1 MKAKTESKMKLIVL
15 EVSVQSTKHPT
26 QAKPKVVADDPE
38 HQAAVV
44 HRQKSNPK
52 ETPFCYTTS
61 HLFGFKAPTSSVMP
75 QPAAVLFVVLLLALQ
90 SCWNLGAAFQPAPAE
105 QLYRQQRRIG
115 RVPFASSS
123 PTTSTRLEA
132 ITAIVAGATGYI
144 GKSVVRES
152 VRRGYRTI
160 ALVRDKNNKAIQ
172 EEKYYKDAIIVECDV
187 TDEASLLATFR
198 SIKTTYGK
206 VDAVL
211 SCLASRSGVKKDAY
225 KIDYQATLN
234 CVNAG
239 RAIAANR
246 FVLLSAY
253 CVKNPTLQFQQA
265 KLKLEAALTSQ
276 TDLSYTIVRPT
287 AFFKSV
293 SGQLEV
299 VQSGAPFVMFGDG
312 AISRCN
318 PIAESDL
325 ATYLVDSIENV
336 ARHNQIIN
344 LGGPDDGF
352 TMAEQGKMLFDITGR
367 PEKYINAPV
376 WIFDIIINGLQLFA
390 DLFHLEALEDAAE
403 TGRIGKYYAVEDM
416 LTTDP
421 NEKYGTITLRQHY
434 ERIAQYGQEYDPY
447 TTMFARAARVD
458 AKTIREEK
466 EEPQTETIIEP
477 HSTK

>member
-1 MKAKTESKMKLIVL
+1 
-15 EVSVQSTKHPT
+15 
-26 QAKPKVVADDPE
+26 
-38 HQAAVV
+38 
-44 HRQKSNPK
+44 
-52 ETPFCYTTS
+52 
-61 HLFGFKAPTSSVMP
+61 MP
-75 QPAAVLFVVLLLALQ
+75 QPAAAVLIVVLLLTLQ
-90 SCWNLGAAFQPAPAE
+90 SCWNLGAAFQPAAPE
-105 QLYRQQRRIG
+105 LYRHRRRIG
-115 RVPFASSS
+115 GGVPLASSS
-123 PTTSTRLEA
+123 SSSSLLSYNTNTRPDATKVTTT
-132 ITAIVAGATGYI
+132 IVAGATGYI

-152 VRRGYRTI
+152 VRQGYQTI
-160 ALVRDKNNKAIQ
+160 ALVRDKTSKALLQ
-172 EEKYYKDAIIVECDV
+172 DEKYYKDAIIIECDV
-187 TDEASLLATFR
+187 TDEMAILDTFR
-198 SIKTTYGK
+198 RIRSSYGP
-206 VDAVL
+206 VDAIL

-225 KIDYQATLN
+225 LIDYQATLN
-234 CVNAG
+234 CLNAG
-239 RAIAANR
+239 RAIAVPNFVSREMAAPH

-253 CVKNPTLQFQQA
+253 CVKKPTLQFQQA
-265 KLKLEAALTSQ
+265 KLQFEAALTSQ
-276 TDLSYTIVRPT
+276 TDLTYTIVRPT

-325 ATYLVDSIENV
+325 ATYLVDSITNV
-336 ARHNQIIN
+336 SRHNQIIN

-376 WIFDIIINGLQLFA
+376 WIFDVIINGLQFFA
-390 DLFHLEALEDAAE
+390 DLFQLEALQDAAE

-421 NEKYGTITLRQHY
+421 TEKYGTISLRQHY
-434 ERIAQYGQEYDPY
+434 ERIAQDGQEYDPY

-466 EEPQTETIIEP
+466 ELLPTTETIE
-477 HSTK
+477 K